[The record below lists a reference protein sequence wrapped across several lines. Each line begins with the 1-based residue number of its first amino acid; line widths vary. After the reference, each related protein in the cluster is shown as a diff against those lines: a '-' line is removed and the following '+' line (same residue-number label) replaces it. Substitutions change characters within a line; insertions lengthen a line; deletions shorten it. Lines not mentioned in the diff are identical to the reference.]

1 MRERA
6 PRSFGL
12 SKLWVSENLGNEEVE
27 PIPTCEILFHRFS
40 QQNMYL
46 IKWFLLVQSVLRIY
60 KGESIKNSFLLIF
73 SICHSKKRPSNCKTN
88 DCVKSTKIPD
98 ERVTQE
104 AWILFE
110 IYKRLIIWI
119 RMCVRQKW
127 CGNCNKSLLFE
138 LIALNMIEIAVVPDT
153 FKPLDKGNISVPIQ
167 CILTICDL
175 FLSLFYVIFITR
187 IWNRYTVFLTISFIS
202 SFHHLPSSYAIIII
216 VTIFIIIIII

>member
-1 MRERA
+1 MV
-6 PRSFGL
+6 SSC
-12 SKLWVSENLGNEEVE
+12 SKCL
-27 PIPTCEILFHRFS
+27 T
-40 QQNMYL
+40 YL
-46 IKWFLLVQSVLRIY
+46 QGRID
-60 KGESIKNSFLLIF
+60 KNSFLLIF

-138 LIALNMIEIAVVPDT
+138 LIALNMIEIAVVPDK
-153 FKPLDKGNISVPIQ
+153 FKPLDKGNTSIPMQ
-167 CILTICDL
+167 CILTVGGL
-175 FLSLFYVIFITR
+175 FLSLYYVIFITR

-202 SFHHLPSSYAIIII
+202 SFHHLP
-216 VTIFIIIIII
+216 T

>member
-1 MRERA
+1 MV
-6 PRSFGL
+6 SSC
-12 SKLWVSENLGNEEVE
+12 SKCL
-27 PIPTCEILFHRFS
+27 T
-40 QQNMYL
+40 YL
-46 IKWFLLVQSVLRIY
+46 QGRID
-60 KGESIKNSFLLIF
+60 KNSFLLIF

-88 DCVKSTKIPD
+88 DCVKSAKIPD

-216 VTIFIIIIII
+216 VTIIIIIIIIKSRLDTRSEFFCSCFYIF